1 MYILNTV
8 RVEVTL
14 QYKFQDGRITRDVN
28 SKRKIHSDV
37 YSLVISWMVCQQR
50 MSTGEEY
57 RILGQDEIKLTLYTC
72 NTNSKMAE
80 FIQGM

>member
-37 YSLVISWMVCQQR
+37 YSLSYILDDMSAQR
-50 MSTGEEY
+50 LSRPIGEEY
-57 RILGQDEIKLTLYTC
+57 RILSQDEML
-72 NTNSKMAE
+72 
-80 FIQGM
+80 